1 MATSSLIRSA
11 LLRACPIAA
20 LLLPGSHSAIASDA
34 ILPPGP
40 DAQAAA
46 QQALLTTPPSRVLTI
61 TYTTHNGHSRKA
73 YVQLPDGYG
82 PGSNPA
88 IPLVI
93 SPHGRNANGLS
104 NSRFF
109 GNLPAVGQ
117 FAVISPDGMGRKDTY
132 KSYGYEGQI
141 DDLAKMPELAEA
153 AFPWLRLDHDR
164 VYALGSS
171 MGGQETA
178 LLVARHP
185 RLLAGAA
192 AMDSVTDLIRRYDQ
206 LLTVPCDKKCLRKW
220 GKPYGFILQA
230 AMRREVGGTPTDN
243 PRAYALRSPLSQAR
257 AIARSGVPFQIW
269 WSSQDK
275 IVVDQEHQS
284 ARLFQTLRELNPC
297 APVSAYEG
305 RWKHSTEM
313 RAAALLP
320 IALAGFDL
328 LPSDM
333 KRLPRAVRY
342 VPDPKCGL

>member
-1 MATSSLIRSA
+1 MFKLSSHNSHSGGLRRA
-11 LLRACPIAA
+11 LLVLIAA
-20 LLLPGSHSAIASDA
+20 GAASAAATYTASPTFGADSPSVHTWTFTYTAHNGSSRLAYVLLPAS
-34 ILPPGP
+34 
-40 DAQAAA
+40 
-46 QQALLTTPPSRVLTI
+46 
-61 TYTTHNGHSRKA
+61 
-73 YVQLPDGYG
+73 YG
-82 PGSNPA
+82 PENNPRL
-88 IPLVI
+88 PVVI

-104 NSRFF
+104 NSKYF
-109 GNLPAVGQ
+109 GNLPAIGQ

-192 AMDSVTDLIRRYDQ
+192 AMDSVTDLTRRYGQ
-206 LLTVPCDKKCLRKW
+206 LLTVPCDRKCLKTW
-220 GKPYGFILQA
+220 GKPYGFVLQA
-230 AMRREVGGTPTDN
+230 AMRREVGGTPAEN
-243 PRAYALRSPLSQAR
+243 PRGYALRSPLSLAR
-257 AIARSGVPFQIW
+257 TIAASGVPLQIW
-269 WSSQDK
+269 WSTKDK
-275 IVVDQEHQS
+275 VVVDQKHQS

-305 RWKHSTEM
+305 QWKHSAEM

-328 LPSDM
+328 LPSDV
-333 KRLPRAVRY
+333 KTLPATVRY
-342 VPDPKCGL
+342 QAAPGCAV